1 MLQKHGSDNSDSS
14 SDDDRKQK
22 KKAGAGVTSE
32 QRKALL
38 IQRDNYTEK
47 YKLLEKN
54 IGRLMDKEMEL
65 RQTSAD
71 PSLIEENI
79 KLQVNMNAL

>member
-1 MLQKHGSDNSDSS
+1 MFLLQKHGSENSESS
-14 SDDDRKQK
+14 SDEDRKQK
-22 KKAGAGVTSE
+22 KKTSSGVTSE

-38 IQRDNYTEK
+38 LQRDNYTEK

-79 KLQVNMNAL
+79 KLQVNI